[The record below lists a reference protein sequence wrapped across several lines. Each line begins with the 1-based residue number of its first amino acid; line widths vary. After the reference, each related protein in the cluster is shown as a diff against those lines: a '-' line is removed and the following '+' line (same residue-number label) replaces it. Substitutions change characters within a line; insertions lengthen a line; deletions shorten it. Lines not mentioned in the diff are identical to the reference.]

1 MVVTG
6 ILARG
11 REHPHIMYIYI
22 YYRYYHY
29 FPRLPVLVAPADQH
43 LFLTASPCRL
53 HCRIYRQGIKSH
65 HALPLWRSYGWHKV
79 LPFWTMWV
87 DVGSCGAVEKYC
99 NFQVEIEFS
108 IVFFVGFLLYEKK
121 IFGWGENCFLIDLCW
136 SAVNINVNTQQWDP
150 LKQMASAD
158 WDEWCLEEAPEGL
171 F

>member
-1 MVVTG
+1 MNQVTIMVVTG

-11 REHPHIMYIYI
+11 REHPHIIYIYI

-43 LFLTASPCRL
+43 LVLTASPCRL
-53 HCRIYRQGIKSH
+53 HCRIYRRGIKSH

-87 DVGSCGAVEKYC
+87 HVASCGPWKNMMC
-99 NFQVEIEFS
+99 NLLVEIEFRS
-108 IVFFVGFLLYEKK
+108 FFLVVFLLYEK
-121 IFGWGENCFLIDLCW
+121 IPGWGGNCFLIDFFL
-136 SAVNINVNTQQWDP
+136 SAVNINVNTQQRDP

-158 WDEWCLEEAPEGL
+158 WDE
-171 F
+171 